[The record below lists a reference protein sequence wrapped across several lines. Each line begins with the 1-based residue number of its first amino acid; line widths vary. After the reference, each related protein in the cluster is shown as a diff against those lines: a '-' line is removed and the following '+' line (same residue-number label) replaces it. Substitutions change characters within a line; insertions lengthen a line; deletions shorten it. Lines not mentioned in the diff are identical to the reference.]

1 MWGIDNNIYLQI
13 GLIMLIGL
21 LAKTAVLLTEY
32 ATQARISGMSI
43 TQAGM
48 SAAKDRL
55 RPILMTSLTMIIGL
69 PLVFASGAGANGDRA
84 VGVGAAGGMLVGT
97 IALLVF
103 TPVFSIVFLY
113 LHEKMFPHWREKK
126 EDTE

>member
-1 MWGIDNNIYLQI
+1 
-13 GLIMLIGL
+13 
-21 LAKTAVLLTEY
+21 
-32 ATQARISGMSI
+32 
-43 TQAGM
+43 
-48 SAAKDRL
+48 
-55 RPILMTSLTMIIGL
+55 MTSLTMIIGLL